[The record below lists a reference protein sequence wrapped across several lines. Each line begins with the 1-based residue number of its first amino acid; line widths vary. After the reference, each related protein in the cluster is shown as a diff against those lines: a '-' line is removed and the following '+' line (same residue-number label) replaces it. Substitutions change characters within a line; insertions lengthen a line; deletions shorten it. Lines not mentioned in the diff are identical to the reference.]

1 MALEHRNPIPQEASR
16 HFAKIALFFLQF
28 GIVVRH
34 RCCSSISLTLH
45 FIFIIIMIIL
55 WPPEHHCVFLGHL
68 RGLLIY
74 RPRRRRR
81 QVTSATLARLLA
93 CLSCGPARV
102 DDQRWAAEKQHPHV
116 QLQLILAC
124 YLGLVKSLA
133 LRRIHIN
140 VFFLSFGPRQSAS
153 PKGNLVGLVSG
164 SRQGI

>member
-1 MALEHRNPIPQEASR
+1 MALEYRNPNPQEASR

-74 RPRRRRR
+74 RPRRRR

-140 VFFLSFGPRQSAS
+140 VFFLSFWPRQSAS
-153 PKGNLVGLVSG
+153 RRTKRQPGRSG
-164 SRQGI
+164 QW